1 MLVRA
6 DPKILA
12 EIIEPPS
19 AVINTLWDSIK
30 KATVPYN
37 KNLIGQI
44 EKELVLDVHE
54 TVRQYFNG
62 IVISSKLAEDRLKK
76 VSDLW
81 RTIDNK
87 KNLPNIY
94 LGDMWVNFQKKH
106 EYNPPHTHSG
116 LFSFVI
122 FLQIPFKDED
132 EIKMSNSINSR
143 KSLNGNFCLLDLN
156 EDIYDYNYTV
166 DKSWEGKGF
175 FFSSDRIHTVYPF
188 YSSNE
193 ERITVSGNIYFK

>member
-122 FLQIPFKDED
+122 FC
-132 EIKMSNSINSR
+132 SIQ
-143 KSLNGNFCLLDLN
+143 NFFCICLYCN
-156 EDIYDYNYTV
+156 CI
-166 DKSWEGKGF
+166 
-175 FFSSDRIHTVYPF
+175 
-188 YSSNE
+188 
-193 ERITVSGNIYFK
+193 